1 LTNIPHT
8 SNIVFYDGDHTYEQ
22 TKNFLSRY
30 YDKFEETFVLIMDD
44 WNWVQIQNATNE
56 HIKDKDYKI
65 LFQKQLQT
73 TGEDPDDYWN
83 GLGIFVLRKKRE
95 NIT

>member
-1 LTNIPHT
+1 MI
-8 SNIVFYDGDHTYEQ
+8 E
-22 TKNFLSRY
+22 K
-30 YDKFEETFVLIMDD
+30 TFVLIRD
-44 WNWVQIQNATNE
+44 NQNRIQIQTATNE
-56 HIKDKDYKI
+56 HIKEKDYKI

>member
-1 LTNIPHT
+1 
-8 SNIVFYDGDHTYEQ
+8 
-22 TKNFLSRY
+22 
-30 YDKFEETFVLIMDD
+30 MDD
-44 WNWVQIQNATNE
+44 WNWVQIKNATQE
-56 HIKDKDYKI
+56 HIKEKEYKI
-65 LFQKQLQT
+65 LFEKHLET